1 MEDFEHCLDRFLDTL
16 ALEKTGSKD
25 TDDAYRRDI
34 DRFLVYL
41 EDNGINS
48 FEKVGRDT
56 ISEYITD
63 LRSGD
68 ISGTPLSNA
77 SFSRS
82 LSALK
87 SFWRYLNIHEGVKN
101 NPVQIFKGA
110 MVKRDL
116 PDYLTFEQMETMLES
131 FDLSKPADI
140 RDRCIIETMYACGLR
155 VSECAGIRI
164 ADIRLKEGYLSVLGK
179 ESKERLIPFYRRC
192 AQLIDLYMRKARPLF
207 MAKAEDEHGILFVNQ
222 KGKPITP
229 RAIQMIVDKAAEKAG
244 LSMHVHPHM
253 IRHSFATHLLDNGAD
268 LRIVQELLGHENL
281 STTQI
286 YTHVTQDR
294 LSRVVEAAHPHG
306 KGVKGQE

>member
-1 MEDFEHCLDRFLDTL
+1 MEDFEYSLDRFLAAL
-16 ALEKTGSKD
+16 ALAKTGSKD
-25 TDDAYRRDI
+25 TEDAYRRDI
-34 DRFLVYL
+34 SRFLDYL
-41 EDNGINS
+41 KENGFTS
-48 FEKVGRDT
+48 FEKVGRET
-56 ISEYITD
+56 ISDYITE

-77 SFSRS
+77 SFSRN

-87 SFWRYLNIHEGVKN
+87 SFWRYLNVHEGVKN

-110 MVKRDL
+110 KTKRHL
-116 PDYLTFEQMETMLES
+116 PDYLTFEQMENMLES

-155 VSECAGIRI
+155 VSECAGIQI
-164 ADIRLKEGYLSVLGK
+164 KDIRLKEGWLSVFGK
-179 ESKERLIPFYRRC
+179 ESKERQVPFYRRC
-192 AQLIDLYMRKARPLF
+192 GQLIDLYLRKARPVF
-207 MAKAEDEHGILFVNQ
+207 MEDKEEHGIFFVNQ
-222 KGKPITP
+222 KGKPITS
-229 RAIQMIVDKAAEKAG
+229 RSIQLIVEKAG
-244 LSMHVHPHM
+244 INADLNIHVHPHM

-294 LSRVVEAAHPHG
+294 LSKVVEAAHPHG
-306 KGVKGQE
+306 KGGNRGAK

>member
-1 MEDFEHCLDRFLDTL
+1 MLYASYSDNEETVIRQGITAIRDYFRHADEQQKKNLLFCLDRFLETL

-110 MVKRDL
+110 KVKRHL

-244 LSMHVHPHM
+244 FTNIYEVNNMAEAVKKSSELAEPGDTVLLSP
-253 IRHSFATHLLDNGAD
+253 LL
-268 LRIVQELLGHENL
+268 
-281 STTQI
+281 
-286 YTHVTQDR
+286 
-294 LSRVVEAAHPHG
+294 
-306 KGVKGQE
+306 

>member
-41 EDNGINS
+41 EDNGISS

-110 MVKRDL
+110 KVNRHL